1 MWRRL
6 LVAASTVTLA
16 FAILFISVF
25 RTASVKYEFSNVR
38 TPDNQTSMVLGDED
52 VNIEYY
58 LPFPGKVLPD
68 SPLWPVKA
76 LRDKIWLMLT
86 TNPGRKSELML
97 LFADKRLGSAKL
109 LFEKNKPEIGFTTLT
124 KAEKYLEEA
133 VAQEKVN
140 SANGYDTTEFLK
152 RLSNASL
159 MHYQVME
166 EILMIAPDDAKPGV
180 VSTQDYAKRAYE
192 AVRDSLFEKELQPPE
207 TPFDW

>member
-25 RTASVKYEFSNVR
+25 RTASVKYEFSDVR
-38 TPDNQTSMVLGDED
+38 TPDNQGSFVLGDKD
-52 VNIEYY
+52 INIEYY
-58 LPFPGKVLPD
+58 LAYPGKVLPD

-76 LRDKIWLMLT
+76 LRDKVWLFLT
-86 TNPGRKSELML
+86 TNPGRKAELKL

-109 LFEKNKPEIGFTTLT
+109 LFEKDKPEIGFTTLT

-133 VAQEKVN
+133 VAQEKIN
-140 SANGYDTTEFLK
+140 RENEIDTTDFLQ

-159 MHYQVME
+159 KHYEVME
-166 EILMIAPDDAKPGV
+166 EILMIAPDDAKPQV
-180 VSTQDYAKRAYE
+180 VSSQDYAKRAYE
-192 AVRDSLFEKELQPPE
+192 VVRDALFEKGIQPPE
-207 TPFDW
+207 SPFDW

>member
-25 RTASVKYEFSNVR
+25 RTASVKYDFSDVR
-38 TPDNQTSMVLGDED
+38 TPDHQRSFVLGDKD
-52 VNIEYY
+52 VHVNYS

-68 SPLWPVKA
+68 SPLWPIKA
-76 LRDKIWLMLT
+76 LRDKIWLFLT
-86 TNPGRKSELML
+86 TNPGRKAELKL

-133 VAQEKVN
+133 VTQEKIN
-140 SANGYDTTEFLK
+140 REIGQDTTELLQ

-159 MHYQVME
+159 KHYEVME
-166 EILMIAPDDAKPGV
+166 EILMIAPDDAKPQV
-180 VSTQDYAKRAYE
+180 ISSQDYSKSAYE
-192 AVRDSLFEKELQPPE
+192 LVRDALFEKGIQPPE
-207 TPFDW
+207 SPFDW

>member
-25 RTASVKYEFSNVR
+25 RTASVKYEFSDVR
-38 TPDNQTSMVLGDED
+38 TPDNQGSFVLGDKD
-52 VNIEYY
+52 INIEYY
-58 LPFPGKVLPD
+58 LAYPGKVLPD

-76 LRDKIWLMLT
+76 LRDKIWLFLT
-86 TNPGRKSELML
+86 TNPGRKAELKL

-109 LFEKNKPEIGFTTLT
+109 LFEKDKPEIGFTTLT

-133 VAQEKVN
+133 VAQEKIN
-140 SANGYDTTEFLK
+140 RENEIDTTDFLQ

-159 MHYQVME
+159 KHYEVME
-166 EILMIAPDDAKPGV
+166 EILMIAPDDAKPQV
-180 VSTQDYAKRAYE
+180 VSSQDYAKRAYE
-192 AVRDSLFEKELQPPE
+192 MVRDALFEKGIQPPE
-207 TPFDW
+207 SPFDW

>member
-25 RTASVKYEFSNVR
+25 RTASVKYEFSDVR
-38 TPDNQTSMVLGDED
+38 TFDNGGSYVLGDTD
-52 VNIEYY
+52 TSIDYY

-76 LRDKIWLMLT
+76 LRDKVWLFLT
-86 TNPGRKSELML
+86 TNPSRKAELKL
-97 LFADKRLGSAKL
+97 LFADKRIGSAKL
-109 LFEKNKPEIGFTTLT
+109 LFEKEKPEIGFTTLT

-133 VAQEKVN
+133 VAQEAINRK
-140 SANGYDTTEFLK
+140 NGLDTNEFLQ

-159 MHYQVME
+159 KHYEVME
-166 EILMIAPDDAKPGV
+166 EILMIAPDDAKPQI
-180 VSTQDYAKRAYE
+180 VSSQDYSKRAYE
-192 AVRDSLFEKELQPPE
+192 LVRDALFENDIQPPE
-207 TPFDW
+207 SPFDW